1 MWRRPQTHVWFNR
14 TDKPLTA
21 AYDRTTM
28 ITLGFRQ
35 KMLMETTSLAQTGA
49 WLMLFTS
56 TGAKNTPMKRFW
68 ELDPLHTPV
77 LIYII
82 LLYQGCSKYHQMFS
96 PKTLIPA
103 LSSGSGI
110 PDYHAEWLRV
120 SQSTAVLHPI
130 EDPLTVCLNT
140 EARARLQTPHTPP
153 LWLQKPTATEDRQTG
168 HVLQWSYHGNV
179 NIKQNCTSSLQYT
192 SLVLLWTIHQYMLF
206 QRKLNVCHWSERS
219 PQKQLFFLTPITVS
233 LVKDPV
239 SLRNMSRSRRKLLK
253 L

>member
-1 MWRRPQTHVWFNR
+1 MWFNR

-21 AYDRTTM
+21 AYDCTTM

-35 KMLMETTSLAQTGA
+35 KMLMETNITCSNRSLINAVHINRSQKHNQWRDSESWILSTRLSSFISCFCINVA
-49 WLMLFTS
+49 W
-56 TGAKNTPMKRFW
+56 NTIK
-68 ELDPLHTPV
+68 
-77 LIYII
+77 
-82 LLYQGCSKYHQMFS
+82 CSATDV
-96 PKTLIPA
+96 TLIPA

-120 SQSTAVLHPI
+120 SHKSTAVLHPI

-153 LWLQKPTATEDRQTG
+153 LWLQKHTATEDRQTG

-192 SLVLLWTIHQYMLF
+192 SLVLLWTIHQCMLF

-219 PQKQLFFLTPITVS
+219 PQKQLFFLTLITVS
-233 LVKDPV
+233 LVEDPV